1 MATVGLK
8 PERANGKTRI
18 QALNQARIMAAA
30 ETVFAEHGFRGA
42 TVDEIARCAE
52 MSKPNLLYYFS
63 SKKALYRAVLEHT
76 LDIWLEPLAEIDAE
90 RDPESEIRRY
100 ITRKLEFSRT
110 HPAESRLF
118 LNEIIQ
124 GAPMLGEVLRTRL
137 RELVDEKAAIFAK
150 WAAEGRIASLDPY
163 HLVFMLWAMT
173 QHYADFEAQ
182 IEAVLPGDREALFGK
197 AGEVVP
203 AILLRGLLPR

>member
-52 MSKPNLLYYFS
+52 MSKPNLLYYFN

-90 RDPESEIRRY
+90 AGPGGRSGFLAQAARSALSAARVSDNLAKKIDES
-100 ITRKLEFSRT
+100 
-110 HPAESRLF
+110 
-118 LNEIIQ
+118 
-124 GAPMLGEVLRTRL
+124 
-137 RELVDEKAAIFAK
+137 
-150 WAAEGRIASLDPY
+150 IA
-163 HLVFMLWAMT
+163 
-173 QHYADFEAQ
+173 
-182 IEAVLPGDREALFGK
+182 R
-197 AGEVVP
+197 
-203 AILLRGLLPR
+203 